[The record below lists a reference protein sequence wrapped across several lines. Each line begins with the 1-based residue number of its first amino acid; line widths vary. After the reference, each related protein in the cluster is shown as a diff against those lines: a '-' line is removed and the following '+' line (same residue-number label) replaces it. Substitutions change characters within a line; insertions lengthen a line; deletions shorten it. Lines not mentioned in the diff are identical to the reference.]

1 MSTQATTWL
10 QQFQS
15 PAMQACLAG
24 LDRQQADFFEQV
36 QSSGDFVVTAFTLD
50 ETPLIVGGSEGW
62 RKALRFYE
70 ETNYPRPIVPVLRVL
85 QEKQSEGRFHWSGMK
100 YLRNATD
107 NIFAFD
113 ERPHIF
119 HGPYFAPSNVLT
131 IASLLMLPNQ
141 TGITLEPV
149 PREISVQAVRDL
161 LGERKWPLYLGSQ
174 PVDIHG
180 DREVLPYLA
189 AMHDIIHYLCWQ
201 DRDADYL
208 EDALAYYDFL
218 KGVIEKE
225 GDSYPREKP
234 QYEIALDRILSGA
247 VTFSVL
253 FRRLWENLPGDIFY
267 PFLEK
272 VRQRLESSVKP
283 GHHELLQELPA
294 SFW

>member
-1 MSTQATTWL
+1 M
-10 QQFQS
+10 
-15 PAMQACLAG
+15 
-24 LDRQQADFFEQV
+24 
-36 QSSGDFVVTAFTLD
+36 
-50 ETPLIVGGSEGW
+50 
-62 RKALRFYE
+62 
-70 ETNYPRPIVPVLRVL
+70 L

-208 EDALAYYDFL
+208 EDALASLSAIFHL
-218 KGVIEKE
+218 PT
-225 GDSYPREKP
+225 SPLFPYPLWQNCP
-234 QYEIALDRILSGA
+234 QCR
-247 VTFSVL
+247 
-253 FRRLWENLPGDIFY
+253 NLQNP
-267 PFLEK
+267 ET
-272 VRQRLESSVKP
+272 S
-283 GHHELLQELPA
+283 
-294 SFW
+294 